1 MKASKIIT
9 IAAFGPASIK
19 CIASGFLES
28 CSQIG
33 LTNLE
38 GDPGRSIMLQAYCKV
53 DGADDH
59 WTQLDLNNC
68 FGWSADSCN
77 FISPPSGH
85 FTDSCTSCHTPTDSG
100 EDYNGNFACRG
111 PCNAGDEVFKM
122 FNLSECT
129 RGLLS
134 SIHRRQKRL
143 SVTDTDPARLLRRK
157 SPWKSCLLS

>member
-1 MKASKIIT
+1 MKASNII
-9 IAAFGPASIK
+9 IILAFGPAGIK
-19 CIASGFLES
+19 CIASGFLKS

-53 DGADDH
+53 EGADDY

-85 FTDSCTSCHTPTDSG
+85 FTDSCTSCDTPTGSG
-100 EDYNGNFACRG
+100 EDYDGTFACHCT
-111 PCNAGDEVFKM
+111 CNAGDEVFKM
-122 FNLSECT
+122 FNLGKCT
-129 RGLLS
+129 RRLLS
-134 SIHRRQKRL
+134 SIHPRYKTL
-143 SVTDTDPARLLRRK
+143 FVTDTDSGRLLRRQ
-157 SPWKSCLLS
+157 SPWKSYLLS